1 MPRQARNAPGGLVYH
16 VLNRAV
22 ARHAIFQKD
31 GDYEAFERVFAEALE
46 KHPIRVLSYCLMP
59 NHWHLVLW
67 PSEDGE
73 LTAFVR
79 WLTHTHTM
87 RWHAHYHSSGTGHL
101 YQGRFKSFPI
111 QRDDHLYKVLRYVE
125 RNPFRANLVTHP
137 EAWRWSSLHLRHT
150 QDPRVSSLLHGW
162 PVPMPTNWLSWVK
175 EPQTNAELE
184 AVRRSVLRGTPF
196 GSLAWQKRT
205 AARLGL
211 EATLRPR
218 GRPRKKPTSDAD
230 VSKAEKGSKQ

>member
-1 MPRQARNAPGGLVYH
+1 MVFH

-67 PSEDGE
+67 PAREGE

-111 QRDDHLYKVLRYVE
+111 QADDHLYTVLRYVE
-125 RNPFRANLVTHP
+125 RNALRANLVAQA

-150 QDPRVSSLLHGW
+150 GDARVASLLHDW

-175 EPQTNAELE
+175 EPQTNAELN
-184 AVRRSVLRGTPF
+184 ALRRSVVRGTPY
-196 GSLAWQKRT
+196 GSIPWQKRT
-205 AARLGL
+205 AGRLGL

-218 GRPRKKPTSDAD
+218 GRPKKKPQPG
-230 VSKAEKGSKQ
+230 VVPSKDDKKQ

>member
-1 MPRQARNAPGGLVYH
+1 MPRQARNAPGGMVFH

-67 PSEDGE
+67 PAREGE

-87 RWHAHYHSSGTGHL
+87 RWHAHYHTAGTGHL
-101 YQGRFKSFPI
+101 YQGRFKSFPV
-111 QRDDHLYKVLRYVE
+111 QEDDHLYTVLRYVE
-125 RNPFRANLVTHP
+125 RNPLRAGLVRRAEDWP
-137 EAWRWSSLHLRHT
+137 WSSLACRLAGGEVALGR
-150 QDPRVSSLLHGW
+150 LHPG
-162 PVPMPTNWLSWVK
+162 PVALATNWLQLVNES
-175 EPQTNAELE
+175 QTAAELE
-184 AVRRSVLRGTPF
+184 AMGRSVARGRPY
-196 GSLAWQKRT
+196 GSDGWVQAVVQRV
-205 AARLGL
+205 GL
-211 EATLRPR
+211 QSTIRPR
-218 GRPRKKPTSDAD
+218 GRPRKQQTDALNT
-230 VSKAEKGSKQ
+230 G